1 MRFTVLIITISIS
14 IVSAQDIRENI
25 FGFATSNTF
34 TYCDVSD
41 TLFTNNVSRINPVV
55 LRFPGGAVGN
65 FYHYN
70 GKGYG
75 FDFNEID
82 KYHSGKFPKR
92 ARGLDRSRKQKSHV
106 QDYIV
111 DFIKLAKSSNAK
123 AVLVANPF
131 VLSDNDIILMIDK
144 LKENS
149 IEVIGVELGSE
160 LSNRSYFTKGYTI
173 DDYVVFA
180 KRCSNAIKSKFPN
193 IKTAVVAAP
202 LGKKRGHRH
211 NKWNEKLANMDF
223 YDAIIIHSYAKVVK
237 GKSLDGKMISENIEK
252 TNFVEEFNSYRNK
265 IIKYFDKDYPSEISM
280 YNSIFN
286 KPIWVTEW
294 NLQMSKTTGNTLL
307 QSLYVAQYFLELLSN
322 SNLSSID
329 LTTYH
334 NLGGRDFS
342 GSIFNF
348 SDNKLNIRSTFYP
361 IKMIGKIF
369 SSNIV
374 KITSKKEDDTYIY
387 TCYDNK
393 ENVILSYK
401 IDWSENL
408 FSCTYLVNDFKY
420 RMSYSSS
427 NLYDRADEKGSLELK
442 VIKLDE

>member
-1 MRFTVLIITISIS
+1 MRFIILIITISIS
-14 IVSAQDIRENI
+14 MASAQNIRENI

-34 TYCDVSD
+34 TYCDASD
-41 TLFTNNVSRINPVV
+41 TLFTNNVSRINPIV

-70 GKGYG
+70 GEGYG

-82 KYHSGKFPKR
+82 KYHSGKFLKR
-92 ARGLDRSRKQKSHV
+92 ARGLDRSRKKKNHL

-111 DFIKLAKSSNAK
+111 DFIKLAKRTNSK

-131 VLSDNDIILMIDK
+131 VLSVIDIMLMIDQ

-173 DDYVVFA
+173 DDYVIFA
-180 KRCSNAIKSKFPN
+180 KRCSNYIKSRFPN

-211 NKWNEKLANMDF
+211 NKWNEKLASMDF

-237 GKSLDGKMISENIEK
+237 GESLDGKMISENIED
-252 TNFVEEFNSYRNK
+252 TNFVEEFDSYRDK
-265 IIKYFDKDYPSEISM
+265 IAKYFAKDYPSEISM
-280 YNSIFN
+280 YNTIFN

-294 NLQMSKTTGNTLL
+294 NLQMSKITGNTLF

-322 SNLSSID
+322 PALSSID

-342 GSIFNF
+342 GSIFNY
-348 SDNKLNIRSTFYP
+348 SDNKLNIRSTFYT
-361 IKMIGKIF
+361 IEMIGKIF
-369 SSNIV
+369 SSDV
-374 KITSKKEDDTYIY
+374 FKITSFKEDDTYRYI
-387 TCYDNK
+387 CYDNK
-393 ENVILSYK
+393 GNDIISYK

-408 FSCTYLVNDFKY
+408 FSCTYLLNDIKY

-427 NLYDRADEKGSLELK
+427 NLFDRAGEKGNLDIK